1 VTLWAGLPALA
12 RLAWRD
18 TARHPGRSLLVAAL
32 LALPAAELASATV
45 LFRYGDLKAGM
56 TLGGSNVFMVLWL
69 PTVAVA
75 ALTAAAAIGVGA
87 RRQLR
92 DLGLLAATGA
102 DRWQLGAVVL
112 LQGTGLGLLGGLA
125 GIPLG
130 LGATWAAFPVAT
142 GWLTPVQDEFGATIV
157 PEFSV
162 VGRDM
167 CWVATFAVV
176 VALLAAARPA
186 FGAARLPVVAALAGR
201 RPSRPARR
209 RLVVAGLVVAAAG
222 VALQSLAGYLIDGPG
237 IVVSMDWLQLVLGTL
252 ETIPT
257 GTAVTLAGAAL
268 CAPALVTLAGRAVPQ
283 RPAALRLA
291 GRDAARHPGRSAPAV
306 AAMAAGFGIMVVLAG
321 AVPNR
326 SYFNGYELIPKPL
339 LWSPPFPVA
348 LRVLLAV
355 FTVMTL
361 AVVLCVNALGRV
373 ESRDDLAV
381 LDALGAS
388 PGTRRALAAASAW
401 LLTELGALVGAAA
414 AVSLLVA
421 RRALLAVGLAWGAAP
436 VPWAMLGLVL
446 VVVPALAALA
456 GAAAA
461 GARPAPLPPRAT

>member
-1 VTLWAGLPALA
+1 
-12 RLAWRD
+12 
-18 TARHPGRSLLVAAL
+18 
-32 LALPAAELASATV
+32 
-45 LFRYGDLKAGM
+45 
-56 TLGGSNVFMVLWL
+56 
-69 PTVAVA
+69 
-75 ALTAAAAIGVGA
+75 
-87 RRQLR
+87 
-92 DLGLLAATGA
+92 
-102 DRWQLGAVVL
+102 
-112 LQGTGLGLLGGLA
+112 
-125 GIPLG
+125 
-130 LGATWAAFPVAT
+130 
-142 GWLTPVQDEFGATIV
+142 
-157 PEFSV
+157 
-162 VGRDM
+162 
-167 CWVATFAVV
+167 V

-222 VALQSLAGYLIDGPG
+222 VALQSLAGYLVDGPG
-237 IVVSMDWLQLVLGTL
+237 VVVSMDWLQLVFGTL

-401 LLTELGALVGAAA
+401 LLTELGALAGAAA
-414 AVSLLVA
+414 AVSLLVV
-421 RRALLAVGLAWGAAP
+421 RRSLLAAGLAWGAAP

-446 VVVPALAALA
+446 VVVPVLAALA

-461 GARPAPLPPRAT
+461 GVRPAPLPPRTT

>member
-1 VTLWAGLPALA
+1 VTPGAGLPALA

-18 TARHPGRSLLVAAL
+18 AARHPGRSLLVVAL

-45 LFRYGDLKAGM
+45 LFRYGDLKASM

-102 DRWQLGAVVL
+102 DRWQLGVVVL
-112 LQGTGLGLLGGLA
+112 LQGAGLGLLGGLA

-130 LGATWAAFPVAT
+130 LAATWAAFPVAT

-162 VGRDM
+162 VGRDLG
-167 CWVATFAVV
+167 WVVTFTVV
-176 VALLAAARPA
+176 VALLAGAGPA
-186 FGAARLPVVAALAGR
+186 FGAARLPVAAALAGR
-201 RPSRPARR
+201 RPARPARR

-222 VALQSLAGYLIDGPG
+222 VALQSLAGYLVDGPG
-237 IVVSMDWLQLVLGTL
+237 GGVGVNWQLVLGTL

-268 CAPALVTLAGRAVPQ
+268 CAPALVALAGRAVPE

-291 GRDAARHPGRSAPAV
+291 GRDAARHPGRSASAV
-306 AAMAAGFGIMVVLAG
+306 AAMAAGFGIMVVVAG
-321 AVPNR
+321 AVHNR
-326 SYFNGYELIPKPL
+326 SFFNGYELMTKPL

-355 FTVMTL
+355 FTGMTL
-361 AVVLCVNALGRV
+361 AVVLCVNALGRA

-388 PGTRRALAAASAW
+388 PGTMRALAAASAW
-401 LLTELGALVGAAA
+401 LLTELGALVGVAA
-414 AVSLLVA
+414 AVSLLVV

-446 VVVPALAALA
+446 VAVPVLAALA
-456 GAAAA
+456 GAATA
-461 GARPAPLPPRAT
+461 GVRPAPRPPRAT